1 MTNRQPPARRL
12 RPIDLHDASQYEL
25 ICELDMRNPMDFF
38 ARYAFRLNLGSLAFY
53 IFAVVTIGMFIAE
66 LANPGYSSESRLNQV
81 IWLAIGYVAVLPI
94 HENIH
99 AVIYKAIGAPAVRF
113 ITDWRKG
120 LIYTIADRF
129 VVNQREY
136 VWLAVAPLIAISVAL
151 GGLYFLIPEQ
161 DLLIAGLLCFHTLSC
176 IGDIAIVNFLWTRR
190 DQVIFSYDD
199 LKLHK
204 SYFYAQRAS
213 ATAETPNAPANQR

>member
-1 MTNRQPPARRL
+1 MTISQPPARRL

-38 ARYAFRLNLGSLAFY
+38 GRYMLKLNLGSLAFY
-53 IFAVVTIGMFIAE
+53 IFAVVTAGMFIAE
-66 LANPGYSSESRLNQV
+66 LTNPSYSAGSSAIQIILALIGSVV
-81 IWLAIGYVAVLPI
+81 IVPV
-94 HENIH
+94 HEGIH
-99 AVIYKAIGAPAVRF
+99 AVTYKAIGAPAVRF
-113 ITDWRKG
+113 VAEWRKG

-136 VWLAVAPLIAISVAL
+136 LRLALTPLIAISVVL
-151 GGLYFLIPEQ
+151 GGLYFLIPER

-190 DQVIFSYDD
+190 DHVIFSYDD

>member
-66 LANPGYSSESRLNQV
+66 LTNPSYTSGSRLSEL
-81 IWLAIGYVAVLPI
+81 IWLMIGYVAALKV
-94 HENIH
+94 HEDIH
-99 AVIYKAIGAPAVRF
+99 ALTYKAIGAPAVRF
-113 ITDWRKG
+113 VAEWRKG

-136 VWLAVAPLIAISVAL
+136 LRLALTPLVAISVVL
-151 GGLYFLIPEQ
+151 GGLYFLIPER